1 MQSTLGRAASRP
13 PAATPRRRLPSRWF
27 ACAAASAALLGA
39 WSTAEAATIR
49 AVANNAF
56 VSATATGTSF
66 LTATAQTASTWEQF
80 EIVSNANGTVSFKA
94 TISGNYVS
102 ADIGLA
108 APNTSK
114 LISNRTA
121 INGWEQFTLVP
132 QGNGTVAIRAAAN
145 NLYVSADL
153 NIGGA
158 LVANRNTVQ
167 AWEQFVI
174 SDQPTTPP
182 GTAPDFGPNVH
193 IVSPSTPNLQS
204 QIDAIYNAQQPNHF
218 GTRRDAILLQPGTYN
233 NLRINVGFYT
243 QVLGLGSHPDQ
254 VYVNGDLR
262 SNAYLDGDNA
272 TQNFWR
278 GAENFSVTPSLGIGN
293 NTMQWAVSQAIP
305 FRRMHV
311 RGNIKL
317 NQNNGW
323 SSGGWFS
330 DVLVDGQV
338 NSASQQQWI
347 SRNSQ
352 WGSWTGSNW
361 NMVFVGVPNP
371 PAGNFP
377 TAGQRYTKVAQTP
390 IIREKPYLFIDANG
404 NYAVRVPSLRTNSA
418 GISWANGATT
428 PGTTVPIDQFF
439 IAKPSDSAA
448 TINAQLAAGKHIL
461 FTPGIYVLTQTIQVN
476 NPNTILFGLGFPTL
490 RSDNGQPL
498 VKTADVDGLTISG
511 LFLDAG
517 SAESG
522 VLMEIG
528 PNGASANH
536 AANPTVLHD
545 LFFRIGGAAA
555 GRVGIGLSLNS
566 NNTIVDHTWLWRAD
580 HGAGVGWTTNP
591 SSNGLWVNGNDV
603 TIYGL
608 FVEHFENYQV
618 VWNGNG
624 GRVYFYQSEIPY
636 DVPSQSSWN
645 SPTGRGYASYKLADS
660 VTSHEAWGLGIYS
673 VFTNGGILLDRAI
686 EVPNTPNV
694 HLHDMISVCLGNNGG
709 IVHVINNTGAQTVC
723 NAAGTPTVT
732 NFP

>member
-1 MQSTLGRAASRP
+1 MHRDTSLRQRLAWLALTAMLG
-13 PAATPRRRLPSRWF
+13 TT
-27 ACAAASAALLGA
+27 GA
-39 WSTAEAATIR
+39 AEAATIR
-49 AVANNAF
+49 AVANNNF

-66 LTATAQTASTWEQF
+66 LTATAPTANAWEQF
-80 EIVSNANGTVSFKA
+80 EIISNANGTVSLRA
-94 TISGNYVS
+94 GVSGNLVA

-108 APNTSK
+108 APNTGR
-114 LISNRTA
+114 LIANRTSVNA
-121 INGWEQFTLVP
+121 WEQFTLVP
-132 QGNGTVAIRAAAN
+132 QPNGTVALRSAAN

-153 NIGGA
+153 NVGGA
-158 LVANRNTVQ
+158 LVANRSAVA

-174 SDQPTTPP
+174 ADGPVDPGTPP
-182 GTAPDFGPNVH
+182 DLGPNVH
-193 IVSPSTPNLQS
+193 IVHPSTPNLQGL
-204 QIDAIYNAQQPNHF
+204 IDSIYSAQQPNHF
-218 GTRRDAILLQPGTYN
+218 GPRRDAILLMPGTYN
-233 NLRINVGFYT
+233 NLRIPVGFYT

-254 VYVNGDLR
+254 VHVNGDLR
-262 SNAYLDGDNA
+262 SSAYLSGDNA

-371 PAGNFP
+371 PAGEFP
-377 TAGQRYTKVAQTP
+377 TPGQRYTKIAQTP
-390 IIREKPYLFIDANG
+390 VVREKPYLFIEANG
-404 NYAVRVPSLRTNSA
+404 GWAARVPGLRANSA
-418 GISWANGATT
+418 GITWANGATT
-428 PGTTVPIDQFF
+428 PGTTIPIGQFF
-439 IAKPSDSAA
+439 IARPADSAA
-448 TINAQLAAGKHIL
+448 TINAQLAAGRHVL
-461 FTPGIYVLTQTIQVN
+461 FTPGNYVLTQTLQVN
-476 NPNTILFGLGFPTL
+476 NPNTVILGIGFPTL

-498 VKTADVDGLTISG
+498 IKTADVDGLTISG

-517 SAESG
+517 NTESG
-522 VLMEIG
+522 VLMEVG
-528 PNGASANH
+528 PNGSSASH
-536 AANPTVLHD
+536 AANPIVLHD
-545 LFFRIGGAAA
+545 LFFRVGGAAA
-555 GRVGIGLSLNS
+555 GRVGIALSINA
-566 NNTIVDHTWLWRAD
+566 NNTIVDHTWIWRAD
-580 HGAGVGWTTNP
+580 HGAGVGWTSNP
-591 SSNGLWVNGNDV
+591 SAHGLWVNGHDV

-608 FVEHFENYQV
+608 FVEHFQGHQV

-636 DVPSQSSWN
+636 DPPSQAGWN
-645 SPTGRGYASYKLADS
+645 SPTGRGYASYKVSDHVS
-660 VTSHEAWGLGIYS
+660 SHEAWGLGVYS
-673 VFTNGGILLDRAI
+673 VFTNSNIFLERAI
-686 EVPNTPNV
+686 EVPVNANV
-694 HLHDMISVCLGNNGG
+694 RFHNMITVCLGNNGG
-709 IVHVINNTGAQTVC
+709 IVRVINNTGTQTVC